1 MSSSPFARYRGLF
14 SHTEWAAFHQALE
27 RPEPRTL
34 RVRRGRVHPDS
45 LVHSL
50 SGQGFALTPVEGLDL
65 VFRVEREPFPLS
77 ETLEHWLGLFYIQQ
91 AVTTLAAP
99 ALDPRPGE
107 GILDLCAAP
116 GGKTSHLAE
125 RMEDRG
131 CLVAAELSEPRAR
144 ALMGNLSRLA
154 HPIGIP
160 VLSDALRLPES
171 APFHRVLADVP
182 CSGEGRSRREGPVV
196 ASEGDLRRLPA
207 LQEALLRKAL
217 RLVVP
222 GGRVLYVTC
231 TLAPEENEG
240 VVDRVLREAGEG
252 AGSSPPARLLPLSLD
267 LPHAPGLT
275 RFKGVTYLPELA
287 GALRIHPHHLDSG
300 GLFLALLERADG
312 PPLDPSRAPRPLPGW
327 APLQEA
333 EAMEAATGGLG
344 EVLGRVPGRGS
355 TPVPG
360 EGPEEGLPGD
370 PGKGQG
376 AGSEEV
382 PEAGR
387 MARELHWIRRGRGLR
402 FHRMESTPLAAWEA
416 AGVVPR
422 ILTVGLR
429 GFEMDRRGRPL
440 PSGDLLRWMGP
451 ELARQGHS
459 LDDASWVRLL
469 DGTLVEAPG
478 EDRQI
483 LLVRGGYPLA
493 PGRVRGG
500 RIQHDLPAP
509 RAQWLRKV
517 LARHPSSWNPRA
529 GPVD

>member
-14 SHTEWAAFHQALE
+14 SDADWAAFHRALE

-34 RVRRGRVHPDS
+34 RVRRGRVEPEA
-45 LVHSL
+45 LVEAL
-50 SGQGFALTPVEGLDL
+50 TRQGFTLAPVEGLDHVL
-65 VFRVEREPFPLS
+65 RVDREPFPLS

-99 ALDPRPGE
+99 VLDPRPGE

-131 CLVAAELSEPRAR
+131 CVVAAELSEPRAR

-154 HPIGIP
+154 HPIALP

-222 GGRVLYVTC
+222 GGKVLYVTC
-231 TLAPEENEG
+231 TLAPEENEA
-240 VVDRVLREAGEG
+240 VVDRVLRDPGVG
-252 AGSSPPARLLPLSLD
+252 AGGSPPARLLPLSLD

-275 RFKGVTYLPELA
+275 RFEGATYLPELA

-312 PPLDPSRAPRPLPGW
+312 PGLDLSRPPLPLPGW
-327 APLQEA
+327 APLHERA
-333 EAMEAATGGLG
+333 ALEEAAPGLRELLG
-344 EVLGRVPGRGS
+344 ELPPPSLGAPASDAG
-355 TPVPG
+355 
-360 EGPEEGLPGD
+360 GP
-370 PGKGQG
+370 
-376 AGSEEV
+376 AG
-382 PEAGR
+382 G
-387 MARELHWIRRGRGLR
+387 LHWIARGRGLR
-402 FHRMESTPLAAWEA
+402 FHRMETAPLAAWEA
-416 AGVVPR
+416 SGEVPR

-429 GFEMDRRGRPL
+429 GFEVNRRGRTL
-440 PSGDLLRWMGP
+440 PSGDLLRWMGQD
-451 ELARQGHS
+451 LALQGLG
-459 LDDASWVRLL
+459 LDDATWLRLL
-469 DGTLVEAPG
+469 DGTRVSAGG
-478 EDRQI
+478 EDRSV
-483 LLVRGGYPLA
+483 LLVRDGFPLA
-493 PGRVRGG
+493 PGRIRGG
-500 RIQHDLPAP
+500 RIQHDLPAS

-517 LARHPSSWNPRA
+517 LARCIPSRNPLQD
-529 GPVD
+529 PVD